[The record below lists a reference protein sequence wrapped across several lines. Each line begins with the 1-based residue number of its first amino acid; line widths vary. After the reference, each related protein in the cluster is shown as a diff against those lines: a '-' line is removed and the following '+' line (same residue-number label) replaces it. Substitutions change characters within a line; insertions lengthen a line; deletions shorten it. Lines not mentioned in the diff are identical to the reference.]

1 MQEKRCSGEA
11 VLGGGQ
17 LRGDIA
23 INDSSI
29 SWHYQDYKGFDY
41 KYDIL
46 KVAGVDIHVDAPK
59 RY

>member
-1 MQEKRCSGEA
+1 MQEKRCSEEA
-11 VLGGGQ
+11 VLGVGQ

-29 SWHYQDYKGFDY
+29 SWHSRDYKGFDH

-46 KVAGVDIHVDAPK
+46 KVVGVDIHVDASK
-59 RY
+59 LY